1 MSVEPMFPR
10 PHRGPRRTVA
20 ERLRAALLHL
30 AEEAADIPI
39 HSETPWASVT
49 FAGTRHR
56 LTLQFAGPDAVAAG
70 ERLIDALPDHEFTL
84 PRHLVADAQVIAVD
98 HRLSPD
104 PHMTV
109 RVEILLVEEG

>member
-1 MSVEPMFPR
+1 MSANPMIPR
-10 PHRGPRRTVA
+10 IPRRSIA
-20 ERLRAALLHL
+20 ERLRTALQHM
-30 AEEAADIPI
+30 ADGQVDIPI

-104 PHMTV
+104 PHMIV